1 MLGRFFLQVCAKRLQ
16 AARHREGG
24 VGRRA
29 EPQWG
34 GYSQCRWRVEPAHRK
49 HFEEVTGLGD
59 WQETLF

>member
-1 MLGRFFLQVCAKRLQ
+1 MCAKRLQ

-24 VGRRA
+24 VGKRA
-29 EPQWG
+29 EPKWG
-34 GYSQCRWRVEPAHRK
+34 GHSQCRWRVEPAHRK